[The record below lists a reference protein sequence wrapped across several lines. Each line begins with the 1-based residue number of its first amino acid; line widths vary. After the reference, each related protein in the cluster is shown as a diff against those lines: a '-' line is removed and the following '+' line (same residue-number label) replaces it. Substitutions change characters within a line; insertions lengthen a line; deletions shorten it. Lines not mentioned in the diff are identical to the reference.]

1 MDSMNND
8 KLKNLVELCSSAV
21 GVDITGRRRDR
32 DTYAYGRAVFYTVAK
47 QLYPGITL
55 MQLGKCVDRDH
66 ATVLYALR
74 NAKDTYIN
82 DPVYLSIYN
91 RVLGKIDH
99 KPDEYDIEHDQL
111 VYEMPPHV
119 SKYINKLYD
128 KLRELRN
135 ENYELTEKI
144 NNNVLWEYV
153 NQIPSEHV
161 NDFIQNRVIPYIN
174 MCMHKLNTN
183 RYG

>member
-1 MDSMNND
+1 MVSMNKD
-8 KLKNLVELCSSAV
+8 KLKNLVKLCSSAV

-47 QLYPGITL
+47 QLYSGITL
-55 MQLGKCVDRDH
+55 MQLGKCVNRDH

-91 RVLGKIDH
+91 RVLGRIDH
-99 KPDEYDIEHDQL
+99 TPDEYDIEHDQL

-144 NNNVLWEYV
+144 NNNVLWDYV

-174 MCMHKLNTN
+174 MRLQTK
-183 RYG
+183 YE

>member
-1 MDSMNND
+1 
-8 KLKNLVELCSSAV
+8 
-21 GVDITGRRRDR
+21 
-32 DTYAYGRAVFYTVAK
+32 
-47 QLYPGITL
+47 
-55 MQLGKCVDRDH
+55 MQLGKCVNRDH

-99 KPDEYDIEHDQL
+99 TPDEYDIEHDQL

-119 SKYINKLYD
+119 SKYVNKLYD

-135 ENYELTEKI
+135 ENYELTAKI
-144 NNNVLWEYV
+144 NDNVLWDYV

-161 NDFIQNRVIPYIN
+161 NDFIENRVIPYIN
-174 MCMHKLNTN
+174 MRMHKLNTN
-183 RYG
+183 DHG

>member
-1 MDSMNND
+1 MALMNND

-55 MQLGKCVDRDH
+55 MQLGKCVNRDH

-74 NAKDTYIN
+74 NAKDTYMN

-91 RVLGKIDH
+91 RVLGRIDH
-99 KPDEYDIEHDQL
+99 TPDEYDIEHDQL

-135 ENYELTEKI
+135 ENYELTTKI
-144 NNNVLWEYV
+144 NDNVLWEYV

-174 MCMHKLNTN
+174 MCMHKQNTQH
-183 RYG
+183 YG

>member
-1 MDSMNND
+1 MNLMND
-8 KLKNLVELCSSAV
+8 KLENLVKLCSNTV
-21 GVDITGRRRDR
+21 GVDITHHRRDR

-55 MQLGKCVDRDH
+55 MQLGRCVNRDH

-91 RVLGKIDH
+91 RVLGKIDRT
-99 KPDEYDIEHDQL
+99 PDEYDIEHDQL
-111 VYEMPPHV
+111 IYEMPLHV
-119 SKYINKLYD
+119 SNYVNKLYD
-128 KLRELRN
+128 KLRALRR
-135 ENYELTEKI
+135 ENDELTALVG
-144 NNNVLWEYV
+144 NNVLWDYV

-161 NDFIQNRVIPYIN
+161 NDFIQNRVIPYVN
-174 MCMHKLNTN
+174 MRLQTK
-183 RYG
+183 YD

>member
-1 MDSMNND
+1 MNLMND
-8 KLKNLVELCSSAV
+8 KLENLVKLCSNAV
-21 GVDITGRRRDR
+21 GVDITHHRRDR
-32 DTYAYGRAVFYTVAK
+32 DTYVYGRAVFYTVAK

-55 MQLGKCVDRDH
+55 MQLGKCVKRDH

-91 RVLGKIDH
+91 RVLGKIDRA
-99 KPDEYDIEHDQL
+99 PDEYDIDPEYL
-111 VYEMPPHV
+111 IYEMPLHV
-119 SKYINKLYD
+119 SKYVNKLYD
-128 KLRELRN
+128 KLRALRH
-135 ENYELTEKI
+135 ENDELTALVG
-144 NNNVLWEYV
+144 NNVLWDYV

-174 MCMHKLNTN
+174 MRLQTK
-183 RYG
+183 YD

>member
-55 MQLGKCVDRDH
+55 MQLGKCVNRDH

-74 NAKDTYIN
+74 NAKDTYMN

-91 RVLGKIDH
+91 RVLGRIDH

-119 SKYINKLYD
+119 SRYINKLYD

-135 ENYELTEKI
+135 ENYELTTKI
-144 NNNVLWEYV
+144 NDNVLWEYV

-174 MCMHKLNTN
+174 MCMHKQNTQH
-183 RYG
+183 YG

>member
-1 MDSMNND
+1 MSND
-8 KLKNLVELCSSAV
+8 KLENLVKLCSNAV
-21 GVDITGRRRDR
+21 GVDIKDKRRDR

-55 MQLGKCVDRDH
+55 MQLGKCVNRDH

-91 RVLGKIDH
+91 RVLGRIDRT
-99 KPDEYDIEHDQL
+99 PDEYDIEHDQL

-119 SKYINKLYD
+119 SKYINKLYY

-153 NQIPSEHV
+153 NQIPSEYV

-174 MCMHKLNTN
+174 MCMHKQNTQY
-183 RYG
+183 YG